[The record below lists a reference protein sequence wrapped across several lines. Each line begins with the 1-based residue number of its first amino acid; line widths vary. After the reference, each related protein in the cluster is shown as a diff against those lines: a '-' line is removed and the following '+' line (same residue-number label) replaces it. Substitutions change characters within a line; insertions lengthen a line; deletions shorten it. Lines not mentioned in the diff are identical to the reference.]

1 MVHVNCATLDGRQ
14 YVTNEEKLTA
24 ELSIMPHLKYL
35 KEQSTILVS
44 IYGVWVS

>member
-14 YVTNEEKLTA
+14 FVTKEEKLIA
-24 ELSIMPHLKYL
+24 ELSIMLHLKYL
-35 KEQSTILVS
+35 KEQNTILAS